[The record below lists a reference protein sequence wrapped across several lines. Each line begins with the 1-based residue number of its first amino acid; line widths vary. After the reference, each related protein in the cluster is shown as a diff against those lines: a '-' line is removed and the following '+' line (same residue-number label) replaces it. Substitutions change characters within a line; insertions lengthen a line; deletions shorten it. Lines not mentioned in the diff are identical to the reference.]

1 VIYKENI
8 NYTENKIKMKINFY
22 KGDLPSSFK
31 ATNIVALDSETMG
44 LNPKRDKLCLVQIS
58 NGDEICNLV
67 KIDLSNK
74 KPLNLIKIL
83 KNNKIQ
89 KIFHY
94 ARFDVAVFKHNFKI
108 NIKNIY
114 CTKIASKLV
123 RTYTDKHGYK
133 DLCSELLGKSISKTE
148 QSSDWGGDLT
158 KEQQKYAATDV
169 LHLHKIKDK
178 LDSMLLREKRS
189 KLAKACFDFIQ
200 YRTDLDINGWSEQ
213 DIFKH

>member
-1 VIYKENI
+1 
-8 NYTENKIKMKINFY
+8 MKINLY
-22 KGDLPSSFK
+22 QGDLPDSFI
-31 ATNIVALDSETMG
+31 AGDIIALDSETMG

-58 NGDEICNLV
+58 NGDEICHLV
-67 KIDLSNK
+67 KIDISVQ

-94 ARFDVAVFKHNFKI
+94 ARFDVAVFKENFKI
-108 NIKNIY
+108 KIKNIY

-148 QSSDWGGDLT
+148 QSSDWGGNLS
-158 KEQQKYAATDV
+158 KEQKKYAATDV
-169 LHLHKIKDK
+169 LHLHKIKLK
-178 LDSMLLREKRS
+178 LDKMLIRENRER
-189 KLAKACFDFIQ
+189 LARACFDFIEH
-200 YRTDLDINGWSEQ
+200 RTDLDINGWAEQ

>member
-1 VIYKENI
+1 
-8 NYTENKIKMKINFY
+8 MKINFY
-22 KGDLPSSFK
+22 KGDLPSSFR
-31 ATNIVALDSETMG
+31 ASNTVALDSETMG

-58 NGDEICNLV
+58 NGDDVCHLV
-67 KIDLSNK
+67 KIDLSTE

-148 QSSDWGGDLT
+148 QSSDWGGDLSI
-158 KEQQKYAATDV
+158 EQQKYAATDV

-178 LDSMLLREKRS
+178 LDSMLLREKRNR
-189 KLAKACFDFIQ
+189 LAKACFDFIP
-200 YRTDLDINGWSEQ
+200 YRTDLDINGWSEL

>member
-1 VIYKENI
+1 
-8 NYTENKIKMKINFY
+8 MKINIY
-22 KGDLPSSFK
+22 RGDLPASFK

-58 NGDEICNLV
+58 NGDEICHLV
-67 KIDLSNK
+67 KIDLSTE
-74 KPLNLIKIL
+74 KPLNLINIL

-108 NIKNIY
+108 NVNNIY

-148 QSSDWGGDLT
+148 QSSDWGGELT
-158 KEQQKYAATDV
+158 KEQQIYAATDV
-169 LHLHKIKDK
+169 LYLHKLKAK
-178 LDSMLLREKRS
+178 LDMMLFREKRS

>member
-1 VIYKENI
+1 
-8 NYTENKIKMKINFY
+8 MKIYFHQ
-22 KGDLPSSFK
+22 GDLPESFE
-31 ATNIVALDSETMG
+31 ASNVIALDSETMG

-58 NGDEICNLV
+58 NGDEICHLV
-67 KIDLSNK
+67 KIDLSNH
-74 KPLNLIKIL
+74 KPTNLIKIL

-94 ARFDVAVFKHNFKI
+94 ARFDVGVFKHNFKI

-148 QSSDWGGDLT
+148 QSSDWGGELS

-169 LHLHKIKDK
+169 LYLHKIKDI
-178 LDSMLLREKRS
+178 LDTMLIREKRS

-200 YRTDLDINGWSEQ
+200 HRTDLDMNGWSEQ

>member
-1 VIYKENI
+1 
-8 NYTENKIKMKINFY
+8 MKINFY
-22 KGDLPSSFK
+22 KGDLPASLKVS
-31 ATNIVALDSETMG
+31 NIIALDSETMG

-58 NGDEICNLV
+58 NGDEICHLV
-67 KIDLSNK
+67 KIDISNE
-74 KPLNLIKIL
+74 KPQNLIKIL

-148 QSSDWGGDLT
+148 QSSDWGGKLT
-158 KEQQKYAATDV
+158 KEQQIYAATDV
-169 LHLHKIKDK
+169 LYLHKIKDK

-200 YRTDLDINGWSEQ
+200 YRTDLDINGWSDQ

>member
-1 VIYKENI
+1 
-8 NYTENKIKMKINFY
+8 MKISLY
-22 KGDLPSSFK
+22 KGDLPKSFK
-31 ATNIVALDSETMG
+31 AASVVALDSETMG

-58 NGDEICNLV
+58 NGDEICHLV
-67 KIDLSNK
+67 KIDLSNQ

-148 QSSDWGGDLT
+148 QSSDWGGELT

-169 LHLHKIKDK
+169 LYLHKIKDK
-178 LDSMLLREKRS
+178 LDTMLLREKRS

>member
-1 VIYKENI
+1 
-8 NYTENKIKMKINFY
+8 MKINFY
-22 KGDLPSSFK
+22 KGDLPASFK
-31 ATNIVALDSETMG
+31 ATNIIALDSETMG

-58 NGDEICNLV
+58 NGNEVCHLV
-67 KIDLSNK
+67 KIDLSVG
-74 KPLNLIKIL
+74 KPINLIKIL

-148 QSSDWGGDLT
+148 QSSDWGGELT

-169 LHLHKIKDK
+169 LYLHKIKDK